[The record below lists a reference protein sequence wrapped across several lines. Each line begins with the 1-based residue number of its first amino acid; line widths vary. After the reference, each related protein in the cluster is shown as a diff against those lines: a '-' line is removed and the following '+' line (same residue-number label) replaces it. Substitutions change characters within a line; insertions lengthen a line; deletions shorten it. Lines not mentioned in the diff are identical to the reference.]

1 MRIVLIGFLIL
12 ALCGSAAART
22 TLSPVLQ
29 RTLIH
34 TVRQHNQQ
42 LKRGKAPMDL
52 GLVFRL
58 VGRTLERTNGDQAA
72 AVRMARKAARW
83 TAGRAGQRTG
93 APRPLS
99 SNVVRALRTAC
110 QLHRTQVRKGTSVP
124 YLSHLLG
131 VAGIVMRTGG
141 NDREIMAALLHDAV
155 EDQGGARTMRLIR
168 RRFGRGVAGIVG
180 EATEPPGPWLA
191 RKQHKIDHIAGGN
204 LSAGG
209 LRVKLADCLH
219 NSGTMT
225 HGARREGAAFW
236 RVFSGKKDGTLWYH
250 AGMSAAF
257 DRATAGANANANAN
271 AGGNASQLRALAQRY
286 ERQVVRLHRAA
297 DAK

>member
-1 MRIVLIGFLIL
+1 MRMLLIGLL
-12 ALCGSAAART
+12 LLTLCGPAAART
-22 TLSPVLQ
+22 TLSPTLQ

-58 VGRTLERTNGDQAA
+58 VGRTLERTNGDQVA
-72 AVRMARKAARW
+72 AVKMARKAARW
-83 TAGRAGQRTG
+83 TAGRGSTWTH

-131 VAGIVMRTGG
+131 VAGIVLRSGG
-141 NDREIMAALLHDAV
+141 NDREIMGALLHDAV
-155 EDQGGARTMRLIR
+155 EDQGGNRTMRLIR

-180 EATEPPGPWLA
+180 EATESPGPWLA

-225 HGARREGAAFW
+225 RGARAEGDAFW
-236 RVFSGKKDGTLWYH
+236 RVFSGKKVGTLWYH
-250 AGMSAAF
+250 DGMSAALK
-257 DRATAGANANANAN
+257 RASAGA
-271 AGGNASQLRALAQRY
+271 GEKASQLRALARRY
-286 ERQVVRLHRAA
+286 ERQVARLHQAA
-297 DAK
+297 TQR